1 MKKYALTLLLVFLCN
16 CSKKDVFEI
25 PEIDTN
31 VYSIET
37 IGGSKNDAFN
47 AVTKTIDDGYIAAG
61 YTQSNDGDIISK
73 ANISFDF
80 LVSKFS
86 SENILEW
93 QKHFGG
99 SENDKAL
106 DIIQTLGGDF
116 IVLGSSESS
125 DLDVSENAGSKD
137 FWLVKLSNNGVLL
150 WEKSFG
156 FLGEDYG
163 TTLLETKDGGFLI
176 TGVLDVSASNGQGN
190 AKSTI
195 INHAGGDYW
204 VLKTNHLGALEWS
217 RYFGGSFTEIPLG
230 IVETDNHN
238 YIIVGSSDSNDFNI
252 SNNKGSYDFWMTKIA
267 TDGSL
272 LLEKTFGGSEI
283 DEASAIAATNDG
295 NFIIVGN
302 TRSTDKDVSKNN
314 GAADIWILKVSKEG
328 NLIWEKTIGG
338 SSFDVA
344 KAIYKT
350 QDNGFLI
357 AGSSRSLDNGFQNK
371 GQNDALILKVDEN
384 GNLLWQKTF
393 GGSEI
398 DFLYDVVELNNKSII
413 AVGESSSSDQDIP
426 KNKGF
431 TDALIIQIK

>member
-1 MKKYALTLLLVFLCN
+1 MKKYTLILLFFFLCN

-25 PEIDTN
+25 PEIDAN
-31 VYSIET
+31 VYFIET

-47 AVTKTIDDGYIAAG
+47 AITKTIDGGYIAAG

-73 ANISFDF
+73 TNISFDF

-99 SENDKAL
+99 SKDDKAL

-116 IVLGSSESS
+116 IISGSSESS

-137 FWLVKLSNNGVLL
+137 FWLVKLSNNGILL

-195 INHAGGDYW
+195 TNHAGGDYW
-204 VLKTNHLGALEWS
+204 VLKTNNLGAIEWS

-252 SNNKGSYDFWMTKIA
+252 SNNNGSYDFWMTKIA

-283 DEASAIAATNDG
+283 DEASAIIAANDG
-295 NFIIVGN
+295 SFIIVGN
-302 TRSTDKDVSKNN
+302 TRSADKDVSKNN
-314 GAADIWILKVSKEG
+314 GAADIWILKVSAEG

-338 SSFDVA
+338 SSFEVA

-371 GQNDALILKVDEN
+371 GQNDALILKINEN

-413 AVGESSSSDQDIP
+413 AVGESSSSDQDIHE
-426 KNKGF
+426 NKGF
-431 TDALIIQIK
+431 TDALVIQIK

>member
-1 MKKYALTLLLVFLCN
+1 MKKYALILLLVFLYN

-25 PEIDTN
+25 PEITTN

-61 YTQSNDGDIISK
+61 YAQSNDGDIISK

-137 FWLVKLSNNGVLL
+137 FWLVKLSNNGMLL

-163 TTLLETKDGGFLI
+163 TTLLETNDNGYLI
-176 TGVLDVSASNGQGN
+176 TGVLDVTASNGQGN
-190 AKSTI
+190 SRSTLR
-195 INHAGGDYW
+195 HAGGDIW
-204 VLKTNHLGALEWS
+204 AIKLNNSGALEWS
-217 RYFGGSFTEIPLG
+217 KYYGGSFTDIPLG
-230 IVETDNHN
+230 VIKTIDNGF
-238 YIIVGSSDSNDFNI
+238 IIAGSSDSTDTDI
-252 SNNKGSYDFWMTKIA
+252 TNNKGAYDFWILKIDA
-267 TDGSL
+267 NGTVVWG
-272 LLEKTFGGSEI
+272 KNFGGSEI
-283 DEASAIAATNDG
+283 DEVSAITQTNDG
-295 NFIIVGN
+295 NFIIVGD
-302 TRSTDKDVSKNN
+302 TRSADKDVSKNN
-314 GAADIWILKVSKEG
+314 GAADIWILKVSTEG

-338 SSFDVA
+338 SSFEVA

-371 GQNDALILKVDEN
+371 GQNDALILKIDEN
-384 GNLLWQKTF
+384 GNLLWQKTV

-413 AVGESSSSDQDIP
+413 AVGESSSSDQDISE
-426 KNKGF
+426 NKGF

>member
-1 MKKYALTLLLVFLCN
+1 MKKYSLILILFFLCN

-25 PEIDTN
+25 PEIDTS
-31 VYSIET
+31 VYFIET

-47 AVTKTIDDGYIAAG
+47 AITKTIDSGYIAAG
-61 YTQSNDGDIISK
+61 YTQSNDGDIVSK

-99 SENDKAL
+99 SKDDKAL
-106 DIIQTLGGDF
+106 DIIQTLEGDF
-116 IVLGSSESS
+116 IILGSSESS
-125 DLDVSENAGSKD
+125 DLDVSKNAGSKD

-195 INHAGGDYW
+195 TNHAGGDYW
-204 VLKTNHLGALEWS
+204 VLKTNNLGALEWS

-283 DEASAIAATNDG
+283 DEASAIIAANDG

-302 TRSTDKDVSKNN
+302 TRSADKEVSKNN
-314 GAADIWILKVSKEG
+314 GAADIWILKVSTEG

-371 GQNDALILKVDEN
+371 GQNDALILKINGN

-426 KNKGF
+426 ENKGF
-431 TDALIIQIK
+431 TDALVIEIK